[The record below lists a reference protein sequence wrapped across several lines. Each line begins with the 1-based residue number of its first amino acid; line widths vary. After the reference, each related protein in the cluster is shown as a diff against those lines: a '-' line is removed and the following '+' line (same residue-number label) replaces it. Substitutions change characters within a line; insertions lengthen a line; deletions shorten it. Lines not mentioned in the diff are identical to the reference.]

1 MAVTND
7 AVSLQSA
14 LLLTSAIEPPIGASG
29 SQATLGYESGDEA
42 IDTFKN
48 LNTSGVALNSALT
61 LTTGEFGFLRV
72 TNGNNVDVE
81 LLIDGSPDVS
91 LGKIPA
97 QQTGGQ
103 PFSVTLPIGNGV
115 VILGKAD
122 GVNVGVTVIKAVSNT
137 PAE

>member
-14 LLLTSAIEPPIGASG
+14 LLLTAAIEPPIGSSG
-29 SQATLGYESGDEA
+29 SQATLGYEDGDEA
-42 IDTFKN
+42 IDTFKSIT
-48 LNTSGVALNSALT
+48 TSGVALHAALT
-61 LTTGEFGFLRV
+61 LTTGEYGFLRV
-72 TNGNNVDVE
+72 TNPNDVDVE

-97 QQTGGQ
+97 KQTGGQ
-103 PFSVTLPIGNGV
+103 PFSVTIPIGNGV
-115 VILGKAD
+115 VMLGKAD

-137 PAE
+137 